1 MDEKEKSRLRRLYKC
16 VETMRGVDAILPMQ
30 TFAAFLVVALDDGQS
45 ITAIGDKIGLSQSAA
60 SRNLS
65 SLGDWDWRKKVGL
78 KLVEYRQDRMNL
90 SVKTCHL
97 TPKGQKLVATL
108 VEILEGGKA

>member
-1 MDEKEKSRLRRLYKC
+1 MDEKEKAKLRRLYK
-16 VETMRGVDAILPMQ
+16 VVDAMRDVDAILPIQ
-30 TFAAFLVVALDDGQS
+30 TFAAFLVVALEDGQS

-65 SLGDWDWRKKVGL
+65 SLAEWDWRKKTGL

-97 TPKGQKLVATL
+97 TPKGQKLVQSF
-108 VEILEGGKA
+108 VDILEGRAA